1 MQHDRAVTDLES
13 FLARRGEPLLRT
25 AVLLTGSKEA
35 GEGRASVAE
44 GQDWLTQEHG
54 PGGTVSG
61 IRRAAA
67 RARSYGR
74 KKTGPTPGGSTM
86 TSQAVEIPGYIA
98 GTWDLDPVHS
108 TIGFVARHLM
118 VSKVRG
124 RFTTFEAQIV
134 TAPKPLESSATAT
147 IDLSSVDTG
156 NEMRDNDLRSEN
168 FFDAATHPTMTY
180 RSTGIRPTGGQ
191 DSFLVDGELTIR
203 GVTRPITLTVE
214 VNGFGPDPYGGTRAG
229 FSAQGEIDRTEFG
242 ITFNAPVPGSGG
254 VMVSERIQIE
264 IEAEAVLRQQQG

>member
-1 MQHDRAVTDLES
+1 
-13 FLARRGEPLLRT
+13 
-25 AVLLTGSKEA
+25 
-35 GEGRASVAE
+35 
-44 GQDWLTQEHG
+44 
-54 PGGTVSG
+54 
-61 IRRAAA
+61 
-67 RARSYGR
+67 
-74 KKTGPTPGGSTM
+74 M
-86 TSQAVEIPGYIA
+86 TSPTVEIPGYIA

-124 RFTTFEAQIV
+124 RFTRFEGQIV
-134 TAPKPLESSATAT
+134 TAPNPLESSATAT

-156 NEMRDNDLRSEN
+156 NETRDNDLRSEN

-180 RSTGIRPTGGQ
+180 RSTGIRPTGSQ
-191 DSFLVDGELTIR
+191 DSFQVDGELTIR
-203 GVTRPITLTVE
+203 GVTRPIILTVE

-254 VMVSERIQIE
+254 VW
-264 IEAEAVLRQQQG
+264 